1 MNLLYLP
8 YEIIENHIVPNRF
21 SKMHYN
27 IFKLTCKNIY
37 SSFIENE
44 QEEWERFTN
53 YNNLANIIKIGYRNI
68 RINNIEFY
76 IVNID
81 ILTNNEREGKYR
93 FFTLCGR
100 IIYSYYGKIF
110 FQLSIPPLYTQYNTH
125 IPIKLKGV
133 GKLGWRNNEVIIE
146 KGMSTIEVLKYSN
159 LFNAFSRPL
168 P

>member
-1 MNLLYLP
+1 MEYNSDLTTDRFNRSNSDNEVSSSVTPINPAELFQDG
-8 YEIIENHIVPNRF
+8 YELSNSIITTEE
-21 SKMHYN
+21 
-27 IFKLTCKNIY
+27 FKG
-37 SSFIENE
+37 SF
-44 QEEWERFTN
+44 TPD
-53 YNNLANIIKIGYRNI
+53 L
-68 RINNIEFY
+68 NNIEFY